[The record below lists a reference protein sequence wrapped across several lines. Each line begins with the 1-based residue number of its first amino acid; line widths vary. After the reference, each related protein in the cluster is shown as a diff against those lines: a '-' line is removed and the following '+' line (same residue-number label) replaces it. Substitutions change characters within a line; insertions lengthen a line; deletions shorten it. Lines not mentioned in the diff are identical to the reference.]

1 MGMGFTASS
10 IAEPAPQLARHR
22 TWHRPLSA
30 TVAPQHLPHRLVVFS
45 TMLKYAL
52 KKVELRVAL
61 ETTAVTQA
69 CFCFCRKRP
78 QTIDFATVG
87 DS

>member
-1 MGMGFTASS
+1 
-10 IAEPAPQLARHR
+10 
-22 TWHRPLSA
+22 
-30 TVAPQHLPHRLVVFS
+30 
-45 TMLKYAL
+45 MLKYAL